1 VSRKRRKQTRS
12 AGVSWELPVL
22 DYLTALAEREER
34 DRSFCINRIVRE
46 HAERQGTP
54 LPPAYALAPPPSPEP

>member
-1 VSRKRRKQTRS
+1 MPRKPKKQTRS
-12 AGVSWELPVL
+12 AGVTLELPVL

-46 HAERQGTP
+46 HAARHGTP
-54 LPPAYALAPPPSPEP
+54 LPPAFEPAPPPPQEP